1 MSQLVHNRS
10 DTAAATSSHVDQL
23 TGGSPTASVAVML
36 GYSIV
41 TGEVNI
47 PRHDILPSSSVLV
60 WQHESITQCPGA
72 SGLYCLVGIQNE
84 SVKTTM

>member
-10 DTAAATSSHVDQL
+10 DTAAATSSRVDQL

-41 TGEVNI
+41 AGEVNI
-47 PRHDILPSSSVLV
+47 PRHEIRPSSSVLV